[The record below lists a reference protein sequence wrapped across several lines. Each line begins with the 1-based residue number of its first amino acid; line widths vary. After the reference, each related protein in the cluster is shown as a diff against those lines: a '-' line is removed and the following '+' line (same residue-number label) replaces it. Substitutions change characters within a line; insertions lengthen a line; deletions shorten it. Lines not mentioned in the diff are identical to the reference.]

1 MIVDLPLPVGPT
13 MPDKLTGLDAEADVA
28 QHGRFVVAESDVI
41 EDDFATYGFWDRG
54 VRPLRND
61 LIGLEDR
68 LDPVDCDRG
77 LRDGVGPLGEFLHGL
92 EKPRQIGEEYCQ
104 DAGGHDAREHEIR
117 ASPQH

>member
-1 MIVDLPLPVGPT
+1 MIGGLAAAGGADD
-13 MPDKLTGLDAEADVA
+13 PDKLTGLDAEADVA

-41 EDDFATYGFWDRG
+41 EDDFATYGFRDRG

-61 LIGLEDR
+61 LIGVEDR

-92 EKPRQIGEEYCQ
+92 EKPRQGRR
-104 DAGGHDAREHEIR
+104 GRLSGRR
-117 ASPQH
+117 LS